1 LFENVD
7 MPEGRIFMVSTE
19 YSQATYTSDI
29 AVAQPDTD
37 ALSLPVTIFETT
49 TDTGRLVIDRL
60 HLFLESASPETL
72 RVTELYL
79 ISNPGDQVVIA
90 EKEGQPVVHYS
101 LPEGATNLQFQAGT
115 SGNQF
120 VETDEG
126 FGDTRGIPPGMG
138 QYQVMFAYELA
149 YERKLELK
157 RDLSIP
163 VSAMVVMMPE
173 MGLKVRSDM
182 LQDDGP
188 RDIQGETFQLYTGE
202 GLPAGQQL
210 DLTLTGSLQGSGAA
224 GAAALDIGSM
234 GELAAGVLAFGGALA
249 LVGVRLFRRGGA
261 VGEEERLEEFETGVE
276 DYPDRESILDAILAL
291 DDLYTSGEL
300 PEKAYRQRRAE
311 LKDHLRK
318 MMS

>member
-1 LFENVD
+1 
-7 MPEGRIFMVSTE
+7 
-19 YSQATYTSDI
+19 
-29 AVAQPDTD
+29 
-37 ALSLPVTIFETT
+37 
-49 TDTGRLVIDRL
+49 
-60 HLFLESASPETL
+60 
-72 RVTELYL
+72 
-79 ISNPGDQVVIA
+79 
-90 EKEGQPVVHYS
+90 
-101 LPEGATNLQFQAGT
+101 
-115 SGNQF
+115 
-120 VETDEG
+120 
-126 FGDTRGIPPGMG
+126 MG

-149 YERKLELK
+149 YKRKLELK

-163 VSAMVVMMPE
+163 VNAMVVMMPE

-188 RDIQGETFQLYTGE
+188 RDIQGETFRLYTGE

-210 DLTLTGSLQGSGAA
+210 DLTLTGSIQGGGAA

-261 VGEEERLEEFETGVE
+261 VGEEEQLEEFETGVDE
-276 DYPDRESILDAILAL
+276 YPDRESILDAILAL

-311 LKDHLRK
+311 LKEHLRK